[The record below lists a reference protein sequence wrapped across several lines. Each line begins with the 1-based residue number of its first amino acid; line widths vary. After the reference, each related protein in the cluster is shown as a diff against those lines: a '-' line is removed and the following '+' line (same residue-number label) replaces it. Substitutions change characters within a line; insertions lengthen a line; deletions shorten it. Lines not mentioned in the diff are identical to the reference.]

1 MKKDIL
7 LNIKYIFASGK
18 EYIMEVIKIVLLAV
32 ALVSIAMLGLATQIL
47 FKRGGKFPNT
57 HVGGNKHLQKKGIHC
72 YQTQDKIE
80 QRNARKDIDFKDVK
94 IAIK

>member
-1 MKKDIL
+1 MQVL
-7 LNIKYIFASGK
+7 T
-18 EYIMEVIKIVLLAV
+18 IVLLAI

-57 HVGGNKHLQKKGIHC
+57 HVGGNRHLRKQGIHC

-80 QRNARKDIDFKDVK
+80 QMNSRKNVDFKDMK